1 MAANYP
7 KLSPY
12 YTTPYYGSYLDLLNI
27 RNLPQEVD
35 DVQYTVTSQY
45 EYRPD
50 LLAHVLYNDSNL
62 WWVFSIRNKDKVKD
76 PIYDLYAGQTIYLP
90 KLSTLRTTL
99 GF

>member
-1 MAANYP
+1 MPSNYP

-12 YTTPYYGSYLDLLNI
+12 YTTPFNGSYLDI
-27 RNLPQEVD
+27 FTSRDIPAQAD

-50 LLAHVLYNDSNL
+50 LLAYQLYNNVDL
-62 WWVFSIRNKDKVKD
+62 WWVFAVRNANKIKD

-90 KLSTLRTTL
+90 KITTL
-99 GF
+99 KKVLGF

>member
-1 MAANYP
+1 MPIDYA

-12 YTTPYYGSYLDLLNI
+12 YPTPYAGSYLDVLTTRDI
-27 RNLPQEVD
+27 PAQSD
-35 DVQYTVTSQY
+35 DVEYTVTSQY

-50 LLAHVLYNDSNL
+50 LLAYQLYQDSTL
-62 WWVFSIRNKDKVKD
+62 WWVFAVRNKNIIKD

-90 KLSTLRTTL
+90 KLSYLKKAL